1 MEENEILKL
10 RKNLNDMR
18 QKNLDLFKRIKA
30 REDLIKQYSSK
41 YKDSAFE
48 KEIEKIK
55 MDEKNEKYQQKEGN
69 EKSREEDKELIESL
83 GKIIQQNDIEIKS
96 IQSLLDKEK
105 ENNKNK
111 DNLIIEK
118 EKEIRIIKE
127 KLEEEQKSNFGKNE
141 EISNLKNIL
150 KSNENKMKK
159 QRDQIELLQNVKNS
173 YEVKLKEYEDQ
184 VKNIKYEI
192 NKNPN
197 PNTIKCETIHEGIKC
212 QKCFQEPIIGY
223 RYKCSVCN
231 DYNLCQNCEEKN
243 SISEDHQHDFIKIK
257 KNINKSI
264 IGVKKYSY
272 ECINILQLS
281 MYLYEGTEQ
290 GQIEIILKNNGS
302 QTWPE
307 GRTKLVFERESEI
320 SGDDI
325 MLNSQKPGEIGK
337 YNIILRGL
345 NNYSHK
351 QYKSYLNVYIDDDEV
366 GDQLILTI
374 NIKEKDSNKK
384 EIENNMEKII
394 EFRNNYNLGIED
406 YSDEVLFKALKKN
419 NYDYDAAFSSLFPE
433 L

>member
-30 REDLIKQYSSK
+30 RDNIIKQYSSK

-243 SISEDHQHDFIKIK
+243 SISEDHQHDF
-257 KNINKSI
+257 
-264 IGVKKYSY
+264 
-272 ECINILQLS
+272 
-281 MYLYEGTEQ
+281 
-290 GQIEIILKNNGS
+290 
-302 QTWPE
+302 
-307 GRTKLVFERESEI
+307 
-320 SGDDI
+320 
-325 MLNSQKPGEIGK
+325 
-337 YNIILRGL
+337 
-345 NNYSHK
+345 
-351 QYKSYLNVYIDDDEV
+351 
-366 GDQLILTI
+366 
-374 NIKEKDSNKK
+374 
-384 EIENNMEKII
+384 
-394 EFRNNYNLGIED
+394 
-406 YSDEVLFKALKKN
+406 
-419 NYDYDAAFSSLFPE
+419 
-433 L
+433 

>member
-10 RKNLNDMR
+10 KKNLNDMK
-18 QKNLDLFKRIKA
+18 QKNLDLYKRIKA
-30 REDLIKQYSSK
+30 RDNIIKQYSSK
-41 YKDSAFE
+41 YKDLIFE

-55 MDEKNEKYQQKEGN
+55 MNEKNGAYPQKEGN
-69 EKSREEDKELIESL
+69 EKSREEDIELIESL
-83 GKIIQQNDIEIKS
+83 GKIIQQNDKEINL
-96 IQSLLDKEK
+96 IQSLLDREK

-111 DNLIIEK
+111 DNLIMEK
-118 EKEIRIIKE
+118 EKEIRNLKE
-127 KLEEEQKSNFGKNE
+127 KLEEEQKFNLGKNE

-150 KSNENKMKK
+150 KSNEVEMKK

-197 PNTIKCETIHEGIKC
+197 PIRSEIVHEGIKC

-231 DYNLCQNCEEKN
+231 DYDLCQNRKN
-243 SISEDHQHDFIKIK
+243 L
-257 KNINKSI
+257 NKSTI
-264 IGVKKYSY
+264 DVKKYSY

-281 MYLYEGTEQ
+281 MYLYEGTEK
-290 GQIEIILKNNGS
+290 GQSEIILKNNGS
-302 QTWPE
+302 QAWPE

-320 SGDDI
+320 SGDEI
-325 MLNSQKPGEIGK
+325 VLRPQKPGEIGK

-351 QYKSYLNVYIDDDEV
+351 QYKSYLNVFIDDDEV
-366 GDQLILTI
+366 GEQLILTI
-374 NIKEKDSNKK
+374 NIKEKDTNKK

-419 NYDYDAAFSSLFPE
+419 NYDYDASFSSLFPE